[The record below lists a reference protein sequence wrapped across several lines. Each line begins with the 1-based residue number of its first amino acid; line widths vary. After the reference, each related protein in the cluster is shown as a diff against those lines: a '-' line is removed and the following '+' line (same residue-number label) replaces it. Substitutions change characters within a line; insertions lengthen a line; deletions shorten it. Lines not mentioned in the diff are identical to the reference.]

1 VNQIEI
7 QSHPDFDDHELVR
20 FESND
25 AITAIIAVHN
35 SNLGTA
41 MGGCRM
47 FPYACHR
54 DALTDVLRLSRGM
67 TYKSALAGLPLGGG
81 KSVIIADPAK
91 NKSRKLFL
99 AMGDFIDSMGGRYIT
114 AEDSGTGVDDITIV
128 GERTR
133 FISGVNPE
141 DRFGGDPSPLT
152 AYGVFVG
159 IREAVA
165 YRCCSD
171 LNNIR
176 VAIQGVGNVGYHLA
190 KLLVEA
196 GARVVVA
203 DINQANLARACA
215 LPGVIAVSIDEI
227 ISVEVDVLAPCAMG
241 GAVNEN
247 SVSKI
252 RAGIVAGA
260 ANNQLLSPAMGSA
273 LLDRGIL
280 YAPDYVINAGG
291 IIHVFH
297 QQGAERS
304 LARINHHIEKIG
316 HSLHDIFRASDLSR
330 IPTNEVADEMAEAIF
345 RNGLEEVA

>member
-1 VNQIEI
+1 
-7 QSHPDFDDHELVR
+7 
-20 FESND
+20 
-25 AITAIIAVHN
+25 
-35 SNLGTA
+35 
-41 MGGCRM
+41 
-47 FPYACHR
+47 
-54 DALTDVLRLSRGM
+54 M

-91 NKSRKLFL
+91 DKSRKLLL
-99 AMGDFIDSMGGRYIT
+99 AMGDFIDSMGGQYIT

-159 IREAVA
+159 IREAVV

-215 LPGVIAVSIDEI
+215 LPGVVAVSIDEI
-227 ISVEVDVLAPCAMG
+227 ISVEVDVLTPCAMG

-297 QQGAERS
+297 QQCVERS
-304 LARINHHIEKIG
+304 LAMINQHIEKIG
-316 HSLHDIFRASDLSR
+316 HSLRDIFRASDLRS
-330 IPTNEVADEMAEAIF
+330 IPTDEVANSHGVLGSGSPGEH
-345 RNGLEEVA
+345 

>member
-1 VNQIEI
+1 MNQIEI
-7 QSHPDFDDHELVR
+7 QSHPDFDDHEVVR

-35 SNLGTA
+35 SNLGPA

-91 NKSRKLFL
+91 DKSRQLLL
-99 AMGDFIDSMGGRYIT
+99 AMGDFIDSMGGQYIT

-159 IREAVA
+159 IREAVT
-165 YRCCSD
+165 YRCRSD

-196 GARVVVA
+196 GARVIVA
-203 DINQANLARACA
+203 DLNQANLARACA
-215 LPGVIAVSIDEI
+215 LPGVVAVSVDAI
-227 ISVEVDVLAPCAMG
+227 ISAEVDVLAPCALG

-252 RAGIVAGA
+252 RAGVVAGA

-297 QQGAERS
+297 QQGTGRS
-304 LARINHHIEKIG
+304 LEMIKQHIERIG
-316 HSLHDIFRASDLSR
+316 HSLHDIFRASDLRR
-330 IPTNEVADEMAEAIF
+330 IPTNEVADQIAEAIF

>member
-1 VNQIEI
+1 
-7 QSHPDFDDHELVR
+7 
-20 FESND
+20 
-25 AITAIIAVHN
+25 
-35 SNLGTA
+35 
-41 MGGCRM
+41 M

-91 NKSRKLFL
+91 DKSRKLLL
-99 AMGDFIDSMGGRYIT
+99 AMGDFIDSMGGQYIT

-159 IREAVA
+159 IREAVV

-215 LPGVIAVSIDEI
+215 LPGVVAVSIDEI

-297 QQGAERS
+297 QQCVERS
-304 LARINHHIEKIG
+304 LAMINQHIEKIG
-316 HSLHDIFRASDLSR
+316 HSLRDIFRASDLRR
-330 IPTNEVADEMAEAIF
+330 IPTDEVANSHGDLGRGSPGEH
-345 RNGLEEVA
+345 